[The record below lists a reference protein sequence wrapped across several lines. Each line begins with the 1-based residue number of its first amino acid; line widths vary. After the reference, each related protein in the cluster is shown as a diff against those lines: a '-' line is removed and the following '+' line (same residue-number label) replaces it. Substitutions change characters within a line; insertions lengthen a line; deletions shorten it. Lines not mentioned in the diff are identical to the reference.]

1 MSQTFISK
9 YRPYFLS
16 EFSTDPQLILV
27 VRTFM
32 ELGDLNLLFVGNAS
46 TGKTTLLYSIL
57 REYYGLGRDDSFPE
71 LNIMFINNLKEQ
83 GINYFRNEMKTF
95 SQSRCSIRG
104 KKKFIVIDDID
115 MINEQS
121 QQVFRNYI
129 DKYPNNIHFIA
140 SCTNVQ
146 KVIESMQSRLHMV
159 NITPPSPE
167 SIAETVDK
175 IIAAESIVMD
185 AESRAF
191 ILDKSNISIRSA
203 INNLEKI
210 SIYGRPMTL
219 ATCSRL
225 CSTISLK
232 QFEDYI
238 RALHDGNV
246 RNAIRILN
254 DINDFG
260 YSVIDILEFFFS
272 IVKTTQL
279 LTEAEKYDIIPVLCK
294 YISVFHSLH
303 EDSIELALFTNS
315 VLHTPA
321 FAVKMISETLSENSY
336 AV

>member
-1 MSQTFISK
+1 
-9 YRPYFLS
+9 
-16 EFSTDPQLILV
+16 
-27 VRTFM
+27 
-32 ELGDLNLLFVGNAS
+32 
-46 TGKTTLLYSIL
+46 
-57 REYYGLGRDDSFPE
+57 
-71 LNIMFINNLKEQ
+71 
-83 GINYFRNEMKTF
+83 
-95 SQSRCSIRG
+95 
-104 KKKFIVIDDID
+104 
-115 MINEQS
+115 
-121 QQVFRNYI
+121 
-129 DKYPNNIHFIA
+129 
-140 SCTNVQ
+140 
-146 KVIESMQSRLHMV
+146 
-159 NITPPSPE
+159 
-167 SIAETVDK
+167 
-175 IIAAESIVMD
+175 
-185 AESRAF
+185 
-191 ILDKSNISIRSA
+191 
-203 INNLEKI
+203 
-210 SIYGRPMTL
+210 MTL

-321 FAVKMISETLSENSY
+321 FAMKTISETLSY